1 MIDKCQDVVGFF
13 EQSTTQNI
21 IDIQFK
27 KTREE
32 IKKYL
37 IIYILGF
44 FIPYVYNSLALIAI
58 ENTQDETMA
67 HFVLRWLLYAL

>member
-1 MIDKCQDVVGFF
+1 VVGFF

-58 ENTQDETMA
+58 ENTQDETMT
-67 HFVLRWLLYAL
+67 HFIFRWLLYAL